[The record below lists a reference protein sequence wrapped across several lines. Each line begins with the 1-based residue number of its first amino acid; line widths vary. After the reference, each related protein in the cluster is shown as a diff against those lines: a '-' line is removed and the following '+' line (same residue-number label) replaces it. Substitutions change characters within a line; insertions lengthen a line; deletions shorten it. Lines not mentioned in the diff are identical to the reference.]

1 MSYRRSLKDWYYQR
15 KWFQHHP
22 QPDGESSIDDEY
34 DEERSTRSLSTT
46 SGHPM
51 RPRRAGTNISL
62 RKGEQFLRRP
72 TNRARLRQIQK
83 GGRRVFVNLPLPKAE
98 RNANGTPKQ
107 CYASNRIV
115 TSKYTI
121 LTFVPK
127 NLFFQFSRLAN
138 VYFLG
143 MAILQLLPYFGIN
156 SPALTLLPICSVLVI
171 SAVKDAFED
180 YQRHTLDH
188 RYNTQVAYT
197 LAGYRNVNYGTD
209 SPAKKALNL
218 DQSISSLEEVEGKFH
233 PSTSEHVR
241 VGDFLL
247 LRNGDKVPSD
257 CVLLASSDETGICF
271 VETKD
276 LDGETNLKARQAMSD
291 TLQIQS
297 GQECLDLHFYVE
309 AEAPHPNLYHF
320 DGTMVTLGRT
330 DPQDAET
337 TGRTSNANW
346 EERSKLP
353 ITIDNMLLRGH
364 VIRNTRWIIA
374 NVVFT
379 GVDTK
384 IMLNSGET
392 PTKRSEIEKELNEE
406 ASGVTSRSGMSWSK
420 QLIFNVDLS
429 FGNGITI
436 ASERN
441 SLAAQMWDDMSGT
454 PAFNGF
460 ITFWASLVI
469 FQNIIP
475 ISLYVS
481 IEFVKTL
488 QAYFIYND
496 IEMYDE
502 ESDSHCIPRSWNLS
516 DDLGQVQYVF
526 SDKTGTLTRNI
537 MEFRKCTINGKIYGD
552 NGFSP
557 ESEGARGARLRRE
570 QEESAVNDD
579 PESAGEK
586 NDPEEEMKEFLQKRD
601 IIFDQY
607 KDQIHSVFQPKY
619 SSLDIDKL
627 TFADPQVFKDLKGEQ
642 GAQQQDSHQ
651 DKLTINE
658 VGEKAIDHRPSVTP
672 SLPAYSN
679 QRESVY
685 DFFTAL
691 CLCHTAVVEKIDK
704 QGNPIEEMQADES
717 EDTGKPDPS
726 IIIPDGSDGKL
737 PNSGSKTSTLNDSVG
752 TSALSTTATAS
763 DGETP
768 MGSTTSRR
776 SRIRNALHKHTR
788 RLTSRS
794 SKPANMNR
802 RGSRGREFDALPGT
816 KPKNV
821 DTTVEQQLNYKSES
835 PDESALVAA
844 AKNVGFTFLRRKG
857 STLTIDILGQQYEYE
872 LLNVI
877 EFNSTRKRMSIIVK
891 RPSPW
896 NDIVLYCKGA
906 DNVIIE
912 RLEPG
917 QEQAIGQVSHDI
929 EGFSNEG
936 LRTLVLA
943 YKIIPEQAYSEW
955 SSKYHEASTSSQ
967 NRAELMDEVNESMED
982 DLILLGATAIEDK
995 LQDQVPDCIECLRRA
1010 GINVW
1015 VLTGDKV
1022 ETAINIGYA
1031 SNLLSNDSKLWIV
1044 RGAQD
1049 SVEVLNNF
1057 EDIISQMEKEPDDVQ
1072 VGCSPN
1078 IGEKPR
1084 HNSIKGPVQH
1094 ALVIDGLALKHL
1106 LETEE
1111 SKARLLQVVL
1121 VCKSVVCCRV
1131 SPLQKALVVELVR
1144 RGQGAV
1150 TLAIGDGA
1158 NDVSMIQAAN
1168 IGVGIA
1174 GQEGA
1179 QASMSADYAI
1189 GQFKFLKK
1197 LLLVQGHWSYDRIS
1211 EMILN
1216 FFYKNVAVLTKTLRN
1231 IIFIDIRK
1239 YMKLVFIRSFIPRND
1254 SGFSS

>member
-51 RPRRAGTNISL
+51 RPRRAGTSISL

-209 SPAKKALNL
+209 SPAKKALKL

-429 FGNGITI
+429 
-436 ASERN
+436 
-441 SLAAQMWDDMSGT
+441 
-454 PAFNGF
+454 
-460 ITFWASLVI
+460 
-469 FQNIIP
+469 
-475 ISLYVS
+475 
-481 IEFVKTL
+481 
-488 QAYFIYND
+488 
-496 IEMYDE
+496 
-502 ESDSHCIPRSWNLS
+502 
-516 DDLGQVQYVF
+516 
-526 SDKTGTLTRNI
+526 
-537 MEFRKCTINGKIYGD
+537 
-552 NGFSP
+552 
-557 ESEGARGARLRRE
+557 
-570 QEESAVNDD
+570 
-579 PESAGEK
+579 
-586 NDPEEEMKEFLQKRD
+586 
-601 IIFDQY
+601 
-607 KDQIHSVFQPKY
+607 
-619 SSLDIDKL
+619 
-627 TFADPQVFKDLKGEQ
+627 
-642 GAQQQDSHQ
+642 
-651 DKLTINE
+651 
-658 VGEKAIDHRPSVTP
+658 
-672 SLPAYSN
+672 
-679 QRESVY
+679 
-685 DFFTAL
+685 
-691 CLCHTAVVEKIDK
+691 CL
-704 QGNPIEEMQADES
+704 
-717 EDTGKPDPS
+717 
-726 IIIPDGSDGKL
+726 
-737 PNSGSKTSTLNDSVG
+737 
-752 TSALSTTATAS
+752 
-763 DGETP
+763 
-768 MGSTTSRR
+768 
-776 SRIRNALHKHTR
+776 
-788 RLTSRS
+788 
-794 SKPANMNR
+794 
-802 RGSRGREFDALPGT
+802 
-816 KPKNV
+816 
-821 DTTVEQQLNYKSES
+821 
-835 PDESALVAA
+835 
-844 AKNVGFTFLRRKG
+844 
-857 STLTIDILGQQYEYE
+857 
-872 LLNVI
+872 
-877 EFNSTRKRMSIIVK
+877 
-891 RPSPW
+891 
-896 NDIVLYCKGA
+896 
-906 DNVIIE
+906 
-912 RLEPG
+912 
-917 QEQAIGQVSHDI
+917 
-929 EGFSNEG
+929 
-936 LRTLVLA
+936 
-943 YKIIPEQAYSEW
+943 
-955 SSKYHEASTSSQ
+955 
-967 NRAELMDEVNESMED
+967 
-982 DLILLGATAIEDK
+982 
-995 LQDQVPDCIECLRRA
+995 
-1010 GINVW
+1010 
-1015 VLTGDKV
+1015 
-1022 ETAINIGYA
+1022 
-1031 SNLLSNDSKLWIV
+1031 
-1044 RGAQD
+1044 
-1049 SVEVLNNF
+1049 
-1057 EDIISQMEKEPDDVQ
+1057 
-1072 VGCSPN
+1072 
-1078 IGEKPR
+1078 
-1084 HNSIKGPVQH
+1084 
-1094 ALVIDGLALKHL
+1094 
-1106 LETEE
+1106 
-1111 SKARLLQVVL
+1111 
-1121 VCKSVVCCRV
+1121 
-1131 SPLQKALVVELVR
+1131 
-1144 RGQGAV
+1144 
-1150 TLAIGDGA
+1150 
-1158 NDVSMIQAAN
+1158 
-1168 IGVGIA
+1168 
-1174 GQEGA
+1174 
-1179 QASMSADYAI
+1179 
-1189 GQFKFLKK
+1189 
-1197 LLLVQGHWSYDRIS
+1197 
-1211 EMILN
+1211 
-1216 FFYKNVAVLTKTLRN
+1216 
-1231 IIFIDIRK
+1231 
-1239 YMKLVFIRSFIPRND
+1239 
-1254 SGFSS
+1254 